1 MALFWF
7 WAIILPA
14 CAGLGLGMLSYNLHP
29 DMALDA
35 ASDDDLRAEYPSPEK
50 INLPHYGRTQ
60 LLTRQVQ
67 APDHLTLPNMLR
79 CWGLG
84 CRM

>member
-1 MALFWF
+1 
-7 WAIILPA
+7 
-14 CAGLGLGMLSYNLHP
+14 MLSYNLHP

-50 INLPHYGRTQ
+50 INLPHY
-60 LLTRQVQ
+60 
-67 APDHLTLPNMLR
+67 HLTLPNMLR